1 MIKKKLKI
9 VKGKLSKILYV
20 FFIKIASK
28 NPFASSLYYLFISK
42 EFYNEHYV
50 MINGIRKNLM
60 HKNNI
65 GNFRRN
71 IHRLE
76 KGLITKPPKPV
87 FAQDYII
94 NTVEVL
100 HDLYNSDIDKN
111 TINWAIGTLTEYFNI
126 APFTEIN
133 LKAKKIFQS
142 FSIKERQNMP
152 KTFHVNN
159 RINSQVTYTDFLAL
173 NKQRRSIRY
182 FENISVPRELI
193 EKAVVAALEAP
204 SACNRQPFTFRVVD
218 DPIML
223 SKVLQLPLGAKTFSN
238 HIKMMVFVVG
248 DQSNYFSERD
258 KHLIYIDS
266 SLVTMNFIL
275 ALETLKLSSCIINWA
290 DIQESNSRLKEILA
304 LEDWEQC
311 VLSIAVGYAALDC
324 GIASSIK
331 KNAQTIIKYN

>member
-1 MIKKKLKI
+1 MIRKILKI
-9 VKGKLSKILYV
+9 VKEKLFKVLYV
-20 FFIKIASK
+20 FFIKTASK
-28 NPFASSLYYLFISK
+28 SPFASSLYYLFISRK
-42 EFYNEHYV
+42 FHNEHYV
-50 MINGIRKNLM
+50 MLNGIRKNLM
-60 HKNNI
+60 DKSNI

-76 KGLITKPPKPV
+76 KGLITRPPKPV

-100 HDLYNSDIDKN
+100 HELYNSDIDRN
-111 TINWAIGTLTEYFNI
+111 TINWAVGILTEYFSI
-126 APFTEIN
+126 SPFTEIN
-133 LKAKKIFQS
+133 QKAKKIFQS
-142 FSIKERQNMP
+142 LGIKGTQNMP
-152 KTFHVNN
+152 KTFHANN

-193 EKAVVAALEAP
+193 EKAVIAALEAP

-218 DPIML
+218 DPILL
-223 SKVLQLPLGAKTFSN
+223 SKVLQLPLGAKTFSDQ
-238 HIKMMVFVVG
+238 IKMMIFVIG

-290 DIQESNSRLKEILA
+290 DIQKSNSKLKEILT

-311 VLSIAVGYAALDC
+311 VLSIAVGYAASDC
-324 GIASSIK
+324 GVASSLK
-331 KNAQTIIKYN
+331 KNVQTVIKYN